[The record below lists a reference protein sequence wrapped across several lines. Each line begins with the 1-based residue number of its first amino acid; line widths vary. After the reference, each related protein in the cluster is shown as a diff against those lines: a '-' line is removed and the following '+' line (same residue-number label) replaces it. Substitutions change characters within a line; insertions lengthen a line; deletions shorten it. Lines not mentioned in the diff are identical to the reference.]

1 MPTRPNQLQG
11 RVFTTISDT
20 NTPSAGLDA
29 KAVKMRAGQR
39 SGLYRMGV
47 PKKLIRKI
55 IRGGE

>member
-1 MPTRPNQLQG
+1 MTRRSSPTG
-11 RVFTTISDT
+11 RVFSGIISDT

-29 KAVKMRAGQR
+29 KAIKMRAGQR

-47 PKKLIRKI
+47 PKKLIQKI